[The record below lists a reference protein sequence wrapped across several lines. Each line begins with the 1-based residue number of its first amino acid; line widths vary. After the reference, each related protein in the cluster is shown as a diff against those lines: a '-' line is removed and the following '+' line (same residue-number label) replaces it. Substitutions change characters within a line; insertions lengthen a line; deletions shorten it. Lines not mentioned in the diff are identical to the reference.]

1 MGRGRGR
8 GRGRGKR
15 MVTSAEDLALR
26 NEQQA
31 AYQQKRAARRGE
43 DGDDG
48 SESDE
53 EDLPEF
59 DAEAAEAMR
68 AARDTGGEKTQKKK
82 STTEGLIKTANPNAP
97 QKQHMKMS
105 QLDGSAPKPE
115 LTRREREE
123 LDRQRRAAAYAKK
136 HAAGQ
141 TDEAKADLERL
152 RAAKARREAAEAARS
167 KETEEEQRQKA
178 LAKAQMEMMQ
188 GAQTL
193 DKVGTELAKELGK
206 GSFFEVAD
214 EPPPKLDKRKVKKM
228 KPAQLKEELKL
239 RGLSTQGNAKELV
252 ARLTEAAC

>member
-43 DGDDG
+43 DGEDA
-48 SESDE
+48 SESED
-53 EDLPEF
+53 DLPEF

-68 AARDTGGEKTQKKK
+68 NARDTSEKTTKKK

-97 QKQHMKMS
+97 QKQHLKMS
-105 QLDGSAPKPE
+105 QLGDAKPE

>member
-1 MGRGRGR
+1 
-8 GRGRGKR
+8 

-43 DGDDG
+43 DGEDDE
-48 SESDE
+48 ESDD
-53 EDLPEF
+53 DLPEF

-68 AARDTGGEKTQKKK
+68 AARENTGEKTQKKK

-167 KETEEEQRQKA
+167 KETEEEARQKA
-178 LAKAQMEMMQ
+178 LAKAQIEMLQ

-193 DKVGTELAKELGK
+193 DKVGTELARELGK

-214 EPPPKLDKRKVKKM
+214 AAPPKLDKRKVKKM

-239 RGLSTQGNAKELV
+239 RGLSIQGNAKELV

>member
-43 DGDDG
+43 DGDE
-48 SESDE
+48 SESDDE
-53 EDLPEF
+53 LPEF

-68 AARDTGGEKTQKKK
+68 NARDTSEKTTKKK

-97 QKQHMKMS
+97 QKQHLKMS
-105 QLDGSAPKPE
+105 QLGDAKPE

-152 RAAKARREAAEAARS
+152 RAAKARREAAEAS
-167 KETEEEQRQKA
+167 HKKETEEEARQKA

-193 DKVGTELAKELGK
+193 DKVGTQLAKDLGK

-239 RGLSTQGNAKELV
+239 RGLSIQGNAKELV

>member
-1 MGRGRGR
+1 
-8 GRGRGKR
+8 

-43 DGDDG
+43 DGDE
-48 SESDE
+48 SESDD
-53 EDLPEF
+53 DLPEF

-68 AARDTGGEKTQKKK
+68 NARDTSEKTTKKK

-97 QKQHMKMS
+97 QKQHLKMS
-105 QLDGSAPKPE
+105 QLDGGQKPE

-152 RAAKARREAAEAARS
+152 RAAKARREAAEAS
-167 KETEEEQRQKA
+167 MKKESEEEQRQKA

-188 GAQTL
+188 GAQSL
-193 DKVGTELAKELGK
+193 DKVGTELAKDLGK

-239 RGLSTQGNAKELV
+239 RGLSIQGNAKELV

>member
-1 MGRGRGR
+1 
-8 GRGRGKR
+8 

-68 AARDTGGEKTQKKK
+68 AARENTGEKTQKKK

-97 QKQHMKMS
+97 QKQHLKMS

-136 HAAGQ
+136 HASGQ

-152 RAAKARREAAEAARS
+152 RAAGAAGARPSGSGGCARVRSKRRQRILRSGDRLGPDGQLDARRC
-167 KETEEEQRQKA
+167 
-178 LAKAQMEMMQ
+178 
-188 GAQTL
+188 G
-193 DKVGTELAKELGK
+193 
-206 GSFFEVAD
+206 
-214 EPPPKLDKRKVKKM
+214 
-228 KPAQLKEELKL
+228 
-239 RGLSTQGNAKELV
+239 
-252 ARLTEAAC
+252 

>member
-43 DGDDG
+43 DGEDA
-48 SESDE
+48 SESED
-53 EDLPEF
+53 DLPEF

-68 AARDTGGEKTQKKK
+68 NARDTSEKTTKKK

-97 QKQHMKMS
+97 QKQHLKMS
-105 QLDGSAPKPE
+105 QLGDAKPE

-178 LAKAQMEMMQ
+178 LAKAQLEMMQ

>member
-1 MGRGRGR
+1 
-8 GRGRGKR
+8 

-68 AARDTGGEKTQKKK
+68 AARENTGEKTQKKSPREGRSRPRTPVLQNNTSRCPARRIGAEARK
-82 STTEGLIKTANPNAP
+82 RRGRRARSTEA
-97 QKQHMKMS
+97 
-105 QLDGSAPKPE
+105 
-115 LTRREREE
+115 
-123 LDRQRRAAAYAKK
+123 AAAYAKK

-167 KETEEEQRQKA
+167 KETEEEARQKA
-178 LAKAQMEMMQ
+178 LAKAQIEMMQ

-193 DKVGTELAKELGK
+193 DKVGTELARELGK

-214 EPPPKLDKRKVKKM
+214 AAPPKLDKRKVKM
-228 KPAQLKEELKL
+228 KP
-239 RGLSTQGNAKELV
+239 RS
-252 ARLTEAAC
+252 

>member
-43 DGDDG
+43 DGEDA
-48 SESDE
+48 SESDDE
-53 EDLPEF
+53 LPEF

-68 AARDTGGEKTQKKK
+68 AARDTSEKAPKKK

-97 QKQHMKMS
+97 QKQHLKMS

-141 TDEAKADLERL
+141 TDEAKADLKLVLKANEADK
-152 RAAKARREAAEAARS
+152 AALALMKRVDAQLA
-167 KETEEEQRQKA
+167 RQKA
-178 LAKAQMEMMQ
+178 KA
-188 GAQTL
+188 
-193 DKVGTELAKELGK
+193 
-206 GSFFEVAD
+206 
-214 EPPPKLDKRKVKKM
+214 KKM
-228 KPAQLKEELKL
+228 A
-239 RGLSTQGNAKELV
+239 AKMF
-252 ARLTEAAC
+252 A

>member
-43 DGDDG
+43 DGEDA
-48 SESDE
+48 SESED
-53 EDLPEF
+53 DLPEF

-68 AARDTGGEKTQKKK
+68 NARDTSEKTTKKK

-97 QKQHMKMS
+97 TKQHLKMS
-105 QLDGSAPKPE
+105 QLGDAKPE

>member
-1 MGRGRGR
+1 
-8 GRGRGKR
+8 

-43 DGDDG
+43 DGEDA
-48 SESDE
+48 SESED
-53 EDLPEF
+53 DLPEF

-68 AARDTGGEKTQKKK
+68 NARDTSEKTTKKK

-97 QKQHMKMS
+97 QKQHLKMS
-105 QLDGSAPKPE
+105 QLGDAKPE

>member
-1 MGRGRGR
+1 
-8 GRGRGKR
+8 

-43 DGDDG
+43 DGEDA
-48 SESDE
+48 SESED
-53 EDLPEF
+53 DLPEF

-68 AARDTGGEKTQKKK
+68 NARDTSEKTTKKK

-97 QKQHMKMS
+97 TKSHMKMS
-105 QLDGSAPKPE
+105 QLDGGQKPE

-178 LAKAQMEMMQ
+178 LAKAQLEMMQ

>member
-1 MGRGRGR
+1 
-8 GRGRGKR
+8 

-43 DGDDG
+43 DGDE

-68 AARDTGGEKTQKKK
+68 NARDTSEKTTKKK

-97 QKQHMKMS
+97 TKSHMKMS
-105 QLDGSAPKPE
+105 QLDGGQKPE

-152 RAAKARREAAEAARS
+152 RAAKARREAAEAS
-167 KETEEEQRQKA
+167 HKKETEEEARQKA

-193 DKVGTELAKELGK
+193 DKVGTQLAKDLGK

-214 EPPPKLDKRKVKKM
+214 EAPPKLDKRKVKKM

-239 RGLSTQGNAKELV
+239 RGLSIQGNAKELV

>member
-1 MGRGRGR
+1 
-8 GRGRGKR
+8 

-43 DGDDG
+43 DGEDG

-68 AARDTGGEKTQKKK
+68 AARDTSEKAPKKK

-152 RAAKARREAAEAARS
+152 RAAKARREAAEASRA

-239 RGLSTQGNAKELV
+239 RGLSIQGNAKELV

>member
-1 MGRGRGR
+1 
-8 GRGRGKR
+8 

-43 DGDDG
+43 DGDDA
-48 SESDE
+48 SESDDE
-53 EDLPEF
+53 LPEF

-68 AARDTGGEKTQKKK
+68 AARENTGEKTQKKK

-105 QLDGSAPKPE
+105 QLDGGQKPE

-152 RAAKARREAAEAARS
+152 RAAKARREAAEASRA
-167 KETEEEQRQKA
+167 KETEEEARQKA

-193 DKVGTELAKELGK
+193 DKVGTELARELGK

-214 EPPPKLDKRKVKKM
+214 EAPPKLDKRKVKKM

-239 RGLSTQGNAKELV
+239 RGLSIQGNAKELV

>member
-43 DGDDG
+43 DGEDA
-48 SESDE
+48 SESED
-53 EDLPEF
+53 DLPEF

-68 AARDTGGEKTQKKK
+68 NARDTSEKTTKKK

-105 QLDGSAPKPE
+105 QLDGSKPE

-152 RAAKARREAAEAARS
+152 RAAKARREAAEASRA
-167 KETEEEQRQKA
+167 KETEEEARQKA

-193 DKVGTELAKELGK
+193 DKVGTQLAKELGK

-214 EPPPKLDKRKVKKM
+214 EAPPKLDKRKVKKM

-239 RGLSTQGNAKELV
+239 RGLSIQGNAKELV